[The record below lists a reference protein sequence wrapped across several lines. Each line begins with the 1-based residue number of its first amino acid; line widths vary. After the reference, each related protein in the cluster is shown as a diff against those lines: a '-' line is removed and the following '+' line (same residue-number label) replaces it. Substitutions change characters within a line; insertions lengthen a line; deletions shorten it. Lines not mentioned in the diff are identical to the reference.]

1 MPNIDP
7 DWWKNIFDET
17 YLVTDARSVCDEELT
32 CREVDL
38 IEDFLNI
45 DKSLPVLDLCGG
57 QGRHSLE
64 LSRRGYK
71 DVTVI
76 DYSKVLIDKGKNTAR
91 QEGLNT
97 RFIQNDARA
106 TGLAE
111 QSYQFVLIMA
121 SSLGYFIEEAE
132 NVKILRECFRL
143 LKPEGS
149 LLLDLPD
156 KEYVENNLLP
166 QSWHEAGQ
174 DLICCRERQL
184 ENDIVYSRELVLSR
198 KHGFIRDE
206 TYCTRLYSPEK
217 IGEMLGQ
224 AGFSSIE
231 IKTDIINRE
240 EEGNYGFMTN
250 RMFVIAGKE

>member
-1 MPNIDP
+1 MPDIDP
-7 DWWKNIFDET
+7 DWWKKIFDET
-17 YLVTDARSVCDEELT
+17 YLITDARSVCDENIT

-38 IEDFLNI
+38 IEEILDLNKEHPI
-45 DKSLPVLDLCGG
+45 LDLCGG

-64 LSRRGYK
+64 LSRRGYQ
-71 DVTVI
+71 DVTVL

-91 QEGLNT
+91 QQGLNT

-121 SSLGYFIEEAE
+121 SSLGYFLEEAE
-132 NVKILRECFRL
+132 NTKILRECFRL
-143 LKPEGS
+143 LRPQGS
-149 LLLDLPD
+149 LLLDLPN
-156 KEYVENNLLP
+156 KEHVKNNLLP
-166 QSWHEAGQ
+166 QSWHEANQ
-174 DLICCRERQL
+174 DLICCRERVL

-206 TYCTRLYSPEK
+206 TYCTRLYSPEQ
-217 IGEMLGQ
+217 IGEMLDQ
-224 AGFSSIE
+224 VGFSRIE

-240 EEGNYGFMTN
+240 KNGNYGCMTN
-250 RMFVIAGKE
+250 RMLVVGGKE